1 MVPILL
7 LIHAS
12 EMQTTSAMIM
22 RICQLYLE
30 TASCYSGGASA
41 EGE

>member
-30 TASCYSGGASA
+30 TVSCYSGRASA
-41 EGE
+41 EGK